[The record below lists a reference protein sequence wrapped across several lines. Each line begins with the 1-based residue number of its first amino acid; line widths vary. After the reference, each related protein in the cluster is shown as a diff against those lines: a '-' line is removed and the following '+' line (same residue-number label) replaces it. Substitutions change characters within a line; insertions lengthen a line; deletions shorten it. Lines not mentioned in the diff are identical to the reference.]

1 VAYASGS
8 PKTKARVGLIA
19 RQENHAV
26 GADLRTSERAILLVA
41 LLEVLAQLPLSER
54 LALLEYLGKRRARK
68 SNGEKGINEG
78 DVG

>member
-1 VAYASGS
+1 MAYASGS

-26 GADLRTSERAILLVA
+26 EADLKTSVKAILLVA
-41 LLEVLAQLPLSER
+41 LLEVLAQLPPSER
-54 LALLEYLGKRRARK
+54 LALLEYLGKRRAR
-68 SNGEKGINEG
+68 SNGEKGIDEG